1 MWDIPCIETVVGHE
15 IPGIDISDITVT
27 NPNARF
33 RINGKKVHSSKYP
46 YPPGAILIKD
56 GRMIAS
62 PELLF
67 LKFAEKLSIHRL
79 ILLGLQLCSFQSGPS
94 SAPIT
99 TKKKLEEFLSKTR
112 RHKGQRNAVRA
123 LKYVQDGSASVMESL
138 AYMILT
144 LPHTLGG
151 YGLHGAVFNH
161 GIKLKG
167 EAKLSLGQDSCFV
180 DLYYKKE
187 KVGVEYQS
195 VAHHSSPTEQGK
207 DAKRAVILERK
218 GIKVLFLNTIQL
230 YDRTACR
237 DFAHTLAARL
247 GRRIQ
252 IRTEK
257 FDKMH
262 TLLREL
268 LP

>member
-1 MWDIPCIETVVGHE
+1 M
-15 IPGIDISDITVT
+15 
-27 NPNARF
+27 
-33 RINGKKVHSSKYP
+33 
-46 YPPGAILIKD
+46 KD

-79 ILLGLQLCSFQSGPS
+79 ILLGLQLCSHQYRPL

-99 TKKKLEEFLSKTR
+99 TKKKLEGFLLKIR
-112 RHKGQRNAVRA
+112 RHKGQRKAKQA
-123 LKYVQDGSASVMESL
+123 LKYVQDGSASIMESL
-138 AYMILT
+138 TYMILG
-144 LPHTLGG
+144 LPHALGG

-161 GIKLKG
+161 EIKLKG
-167 EAKLSLGQDSCFV
+167 EARLNLRQDCCFV

-195 VAHHSSPTEQGK
+195 AAHHSSPAEQGK
-207 DAKRAVILERK
+207 DAKRAVVLERK
-218 GIKVLFLNTIQL
+218 GISVMFLNTIQL
-230 YDRTACR
+230 YERTACR
-237 DFAHTLAARL
+237 DFAYTLATRL

-257 FDKMH
+257 FDEMH

-268 LP
+268 LPGQAIDISV